1 MGHGGRGPNIPLR
14 RELDIEER
22 VALTMK
28 SSVRLQG
35 KQVARDNKANVTNC
49 FSFAN
54 NALPPTLSDAAA
66 GSNAGLLLVFPQ
78 APIVV

>member
-1 MGHGGRGPNIPLR
+1 MGHGGRGLNIPLR

-35 KQVARDNKANVTNC
+35 KQGARDNMVNMSHC
-49 FSFAN
+49 FFAN
-54 NALPPTLSDAAA
+54 NILFAIGCIRGLEQNLS
-66 GSNAGLLLVFPQ
+66 LVSRLV
-78 APIVV
+78 PIVF